1 MGLTVDGTSPE
12 ASSIRIPFW
21 SGGSLRAA
29 GAAVAES
36 ESPDLYA
43 FQPFR
48 IMDRLDQ
55 NQAVIARNYLSIMSA
70 ARDGE
75 LITPAAEWLI
85 DNHHVVEEN
94 FRHLRRDLTP
104 SFYRH
109 LPQITLVNGQRV
121 PRAFALAWQYVA
133 IVDSEI
139 SLAGLTE
146 MVEGYQTR
154 RVLTIGELWAVPAL
168 LRFVLLENL
177 RRQSEQVDSAR
188 RQRLAANALADQMLI
203 PAGDGGVALLLAT
216 HVAEAREDTFA
227 SQLVY
232 RFRDG
237 TQISR
242 EGTAWLDARLAER
255 GTTAERMVALE
266 HARQSASNVS
276 SGNIIRSL
284 RLVDDVDWL
293 TWFEKVSAVDRVLR
307 QSSDY
312 GRLDKPSRNSYR
324 DTVERVARHGRL
336 DEVEVAEK
344 AVALARTER
353 PHDPDGFHD
362 ADGPRDA
369 GGRPDAIGPDTT
381 GPGSTGPDD
390 RDTRLTPD
398 AAQSARIPASGEGA
412 AESLRSG
419 AEPERRF
426 PTQPEAPPPLQ
437 DAGAGAPLSGTPP
450 LASTGNASHPD
461 DRRNDRSLI
470 LPAQAPDA
478 SRAPVSSEAA
488 GTLSG
493 AGDPNGFAA
502 RPTEPQAQ
510 ADAADTRTGD
520 AGSPAAPPH
529 DAPHEVGPE
538 VGRVLVGDRLGE
550 LEQAC
555 GYRTRFGERCL
566 RFAQRLGW
574 PAIFVPVLVLSV
586 IIAGLLALTLPAQPM
601 LPLPVSIVLIL
612 LALVPASDA
621 AMALVS
627 LVSSRLVPPA
637 RLPAYDYTDA
647 IPPEART
654 LVVIPSLLTDY
665 DTIDDLLGNLERH
678 YLANPRGE
686 VSFAL
691 LSDWADA
698 AEETQPSDDEL
709 VAYAR
714 NGIDLLAERYAHDG
728 RRRFFL
734 LHRRRLFNAA
744 EGVWMGWER
753 KRGKLSELNQLLEG
767 EGDTTFLDTG
777 PRPPDGVRY
786 VVTLDADT
794 RLPRDSIADL
804 VGKID
809 NPVNRPRNDPK
820 TGLVTRGH
828 GILQPRVTPS
838 LTSGAESSVFQRVF
852 SANRGL
858 DPYVFAVSDLYQDLL
873 DEGSFTGK
881 GIYDVRA
888 FDAAIDNRLPENAVL
903 SHDLIEGSLAR
914 AALVSDVQVIEDFPT
929 RYEVDVSRQ
938 HRWARGDWQLLPFIL
953 DPTNG
958 LNGVARLKMVD
969 NLRRT
974 LVPIAWVLASAIGWL
989 TMPFNAALWW
999 QVGLVLTFIFVPL
1012 ANFLIGVVPRQ
1023 RGTSARSHIHVVLSE
1038 GRGLLVEFGLR
1049 LTFMAHLAVKMG
1061 DAIVRALYRMF
1072 VSRKHLL
1079 EWRTAQQVHV
1089 SARSDLK
1096 DYLRY
1101 MWISPVIG
1109 LGLFVA
1115 VALLNPAGLAVALPF
1130 ALIWTLAPLAAW
1142 EVSRPL
1148 ATEDRLNIRPADR
1161 DTLRR
1166 TARLTWRYFET
1177 FVTAESNWLPPDNFQ
1192 EAPAPKIAERTSPTN
1207 IGLYLLSVLTAR
1219 DFGWISFEVAVG
1231 RIEQSLGTLER
1242 MEKYRGHLY
1251 NWYDTANLAV
1261 LEPRYVS
1268 AVDSG
1273 NLAGHLVTLSSAL
1286 REWSRNPSVNML
1298 GNLDGIGDVL
1308 ALVRERH
1315 AAVPDDR
1322 RTLRPL
1328 RRRIEERI
1336 DGFARSLASYLD
1348 EPQLAPVRAINLA
1361 VIAEDIRKL
1370 SLDLERE
1377 AGHATTAELVWWAN
1391 ALKATCDAMTGDS
1404 LAGWEEKDSLAERLA
1419 ALAERARSLA
1429 FAMDFRFLMDPE
1441 KRLLSIGY
1449 RPDLGERDLSCYD
1462 LLASEA
1468 RLASFFAIAKGDLP
1482 VEHWTRLGRPVT
1494 AFEGR
1499 GVLLSWSGSMFEYL
1513 MPPLV
1518 MQERVGGIL
1527 NQSNAMA
1534 VAVQIQHGN
1543 RLGIPWGVSESAF
1556 NARDREMNYQYY
1568 AFGVPELGLKRTVGQ
1583 DVVVAPYAT
1592 LLASQIRPHAAV
1604 ANLRRLEKM
1613 GAFGPQG
1620 AYDAV
1625 DFTPSRLQEGAKY
1638 AVVRNYMAH
1647 HHGMSIVAI
1656 GNSIL
1661 DGIHRTRF
1669 HDDPVI
1675 KAAELLLQEKAPR
1688 EIVPLTRSDSASS
1701 PAHVAGPEAQP
1712 LNVAPEPEDNRNAV
1726 AILSNGHH
1734 SVMLST
1740 TGAGYM
1746 TYGRL
1751 AVTRWRPD
1759 PTFDHGGSF
1768 LFLRDTASGMWW
1780 SASTSPR
1787 RAKRET
1793 AGAVFSDH
1801 KAEFHK
1807 VAHGIDS
1814 RMEVIVAAE
1823 ANAEGRRIV
1832 LRNLGTE
1839 ARTIEITS
1847 YGEIVLDRAEADA
1860 AHPAFSKMFIRTEVW
1875 ENGRVIT
1882 ARRNRRTAGDRQL
1895 HLAHFLSGPPEGRGT
1910 EFETDRRAFIGRGRT
1925 LGTAAAFDQGAELT
1939 GATGF
1944 TLDPIFSL
1952 RRRIRIL
1959 PRKEASLIFWTVV
1972 TDTAEELERAVA
1984 HYSRAETFEHESR
1997 LAWTYSQVQLRHL
2010 DIPLEEAALFRR
2022 YAALLVYP
2030 DLSLTAM
2037 DAATQAAMGPQSALW
2052 PAGISGD
2059 VPIFLLRLDSE
2070 ADLPIVRKA
2079 LRMHLYFRARGVL
2092 ADLVIL
2098 NERAT
2103 SYSEQLQDEINA
2115 LSQSYERRRTGE
2127 GGNVYVLR
2135 RDMLG
2140 RETLDTLLAAARIS
2154 IHARNGRLSEQI
2166 HRLDTIA
2173 EESVAPKAPPP
2184 ALPVKALPP
2193 PAFPEEAL
2201 RFWNGYGGF
2210 SADGRSY
2217 VVRLRHGEATPHPW
2231 INVIARG
2238 AFGFH
2243 VSATGAGFTWSVNSR
2258 DHQITPWSNDPVID
2272 PPGEGFF
2279 IHDTESG
2286 RIATPFAGLSDDPL
2300 ALYEVRHGFGQTT
2313 FRAFTDWLE
2322 VEAVQ
2327 TLHADQPA
2335 KLTRLTLHNRS
2346 GRTLR
2351 LRVAGY
2357 AECVLGQ
2364 NRSRTAPM
2372 IRFRRLASG
2381 GLAARNPFATEA
2393 VGHAAV
2399 FTCDRVMTGFLGSRT
2414 AFFGRGGNLR
2424 RPAALVDG
2432 WPGSSLE
2439 TEGDPCAVLIS
2450 EVTLPP
2456 GASRSVTFALGD
2468 GEEADVDHLPARVLG
2483 EDAWQA
2489 ALAAAAGEW
2498 RGITDTLQVSTP
2510 DPKLDLM
2517 INGWLPYQAIA
2528 CRIRA
2533 RSAFYQASGAFGF
2546 RDQLQDTSALL
2557 LQDPSLA
2564 RAQILNAAGRQF
2576 PEGDVQHWWLPA
2588 TGAGVR
2594 TMISDDVVW
2603 LGHLTER
2610 YVAATGDTA
2619 LLDHPLPWLE
2629 GRRLEEGEHDA
2640 FYTPGH
2646 SAETA
2651 PLYEHCARALDLAVE
2666 RTGANGL
2673 PLILGGDWNDG
2684 MNRVGEK
2691 GRGES
2696 VWLGWF
2702 LATTLDAFAPFARAR
2717 GEAERADRWQAH
2729 RERLAQ
2735 ALEAA
2740 GWDGGWYRRGYYDDG
2755 APLGS
2760 QESDACRI
2768 DSIAQSWAAIS
2779 GIAPEDHATIAV
2791 DAALSHLV
2799 DTEAGL
2805 IRLFQPPFVGGAD
2818 GEARDPG
2825 YIQGYPPGVREN
2837 GGQYTHAAA
2846 WMVYALARMGR
2857 GSDAHG
2863 LFDMINPVSHAENR
2877 AEADRYRVE
2886 PYVVAADVYGIGDK
2900 RGRGGWTWYTG
2911 SAGWLYRA
2919 AVEGILGI
2927 TLADG
2932 NLRVEP
2938 NIPPDWPGYEA
2949 DIRLPDGRRYH
2960 VAVTRQDGS
2969 HTVEVTRQTEDA
2981 ADGAAAPVPRDAA
2994 ETDSR

>member
-1 MGLTVDGTSPE
+1 LIVDGTNSE
-12 ASSIRIPFW
+12 QSSIRIPFW

-29 GAAVAES
+29 GASVAES

-48 IMDRLDQ
+48 IMERLDQ
-55 NQAVIARNYLSIMSA
+55 NQAVIAKNYLSIMAA

-109 LPQITLVNGQRV
+109 LAQITLANGQRV

-133 IVDSEI
+133 IADSEI
-139 SLAGLTE
+139 SVAGLTE

-154 RVLTIGELWAVPAL
+154 RILTIGELWAIPAL

-203 PAGDGGVALLLAT
+203 ATGDGGVALLLAT
-216 HVAEAREDTFA
+216 HAGEAREDTFA

-284 RLVDDVDWL
+284 RLMDDVDWL

-312 GRLDKPSRNSYR
+312 GRLDKPSRNTYR
-324 DTVERVARHGRL
+324 DTVERVARYGQL
-336 DEVEVAEK
+336 NEVEVAEK
-344 AVALARTER
+344 AVALARTDM
-353 PHDPDGFHD
+353 PHESQ
-362 ADGPRDA
+362 R
-369 GGRPDAIGPDTT
+369 RPDPEPSELLNT
-381 GPGSTGPDD
+381 GVTPGGARSPASDDAKNLASSAEPVD
-390 RDTRLTPD
+390 RDTLAEGGAEAPLSAPSPSDRVRTASASGDAGHQNVLPLSDPSSEALRAPD
-398 AAQSARIPASGEGA
+398 QSAASGAPASGTDA
-412 AESLRSG
+412 NRI
-419 AEPERRF
+419 
-426 PTQPEAPPPLQ
+426 TAPSP
-437 DAGAGAPLSGTPP
+437 
-450 LASTGNASHPD
+450 
-461 DRRNDRSLI
+461 
-470 LPAQAPDA
+470 
-478 SRAPVSSEAA
+478 
-488 GTLSG
+488 
-493 AGDPNGFAA
+493 
-502 RPTEPQAQ
+502 EPQAE
-510 ADAADTRTGD
+510 AAPSAFRDTPAGD
-520 AGSPAAPPH
+520 AGTAADIPPPP
-529 DAPHEVGPE
+529 DARPE
-538 VGRVLVGDRLGE
+538 VGRVLVGDRLSE

-555 GYRTRFGERCL
+555 GYRMRLGERCL
-566 RFAQRLGW
+566 RFARRLGW
-574 PAIFVPVLVLSV
+574 PAIFVPMLVLSV
-586 IIAGLLALTLPAQPM
+586 IIAGLLALTLPADPM
-601 LPLPVSIVLIL
+601 LPLPVAVVLIL

-627 LVSSRLVPPA
+627 LVSARLVPPA

-654 LVVIPSLLTDY
+654 LVVIPCLLTDY

-698 AEETQPSDDEL
+698 AEETQPSDEEL
-709 VAYAR
+709 VTYAR

-777 PRPPDGVRY
+777 PRPPEGVRY

-989 TMPFNAALWW
+989 TMPFTAALWW

-1023 RGTSARSHIHVVLSE
+1023 RGTSPRSHVHVVLSE

-1061 DAIVRALYRMF
+1061 DAIGRALYRMF

-1089 SARSDLK
+1089 GSRSDLK

-1101 MWISPVIG
+1101 MWVSPVIG
-1109 LGLFVA
+1109 LGLLAA
-1115 VALLNPAGLAVALPF
+1115 VALLNPACLAVALPF

-1148 ATEDRLNIRPADR
+1148 ATEDRLNIRPTDR

-1219 DFGWISFEVAVG
+1219 DFGWISFEAAVG
-1231 RIEQSLGTLER
+1231 RIEQSLGTVER

-1315 AAVPDDR
+1315 NAVPDDR

-1370 SLDLERE
+1370 SLDLDRE
-1377 AGHATTAELVWWAN
+1377 AGHAATAELVWWAN

-1404 LAGWEEKDSLAERLA
+1404 LAGWQEKNSLAERLA
-1419 ALAERARSLA
+1419 ALAERARALA

-1568 AFGVPELGLKRTVGQ
+1568 AFGVPELGLKRTLGQ
-1583 DVVVAPYAT
+1583 DVVIAPYAT

-1688 EIVPLTRSDSASS
+1688 EIVPLTRSDAATV

-1768 LFLRDTASGMWW
+1768 LFLRDTSSGKWW

-1787 RAKRET
+1787 RAKREV

-1847 YGEIVLDRAEADA
+1847 YGEIVLDRAESDA
-1860 AHPAFSKMFIRTEVW
+1860 AHPAFSKMFVRTEVW
-1875 ENGRVIT
+1875 ENGRIIT
-1882 ARRNRRTAGDRQL
+1882 ARRNRRNSGDRQL

-1925 LGTAAAFDQGAELT
+1925 LGTAAAFDEGAELT

-2059 VPIFLLRLDSE
+2059 VPIFLLRLDSD
-2070 ADLPIVRKA
+2070 ADLPIVREA
-2079 LRMHLYFRARGVL
+2079 LRMHLYFRARGLL

-2103 SYSEQLQDEINA
+2103 SYSEQLQEEINA

-2140 RETLDTLLAAARIS
+2140 RETLDTLLAVARIS
-2154 IHARNGRLSEQI
+2154 LHTRNGRLSEQI

-2173 EESVAPKAPPP
+2173 EEVSAPKAPPSPRP
-2184 ALPVKALPP
+2184 AVQALPP
-2193 PAFPEEAL
+2193 PAFPEENL

-2210 SADGRSY
+2210 SGDGRSY
-2217 VVRLRHGEATPHPW
+2217 VIRLRHGEATPHPW

-2243 VSATGAGFTWSVNSR
+2243 TSATGAGFTWSVNSR

-2279 IHDTESG
+2279 IHDPETG

-2300 ALYEVRHGFGQTT
+2300 ALYEVRHGFGHTT
-2313 FRAFTDWLE
+2313 FRGFTDWLE

-2372 IRFRRLASG
+2372 IRLRRLTSG

-2393 VGHAAV
+2393 AGHAAV
-2399 FTCDRVMTGFLGSRT
+2399 FTCDRVVTGFLGSRT

-2424 RPAALVDG
+2424 RPAALADG

-2439 TEGDPCAVLIS
+2439 TEGDPCAVLVS
-2450 EVTLPP
+2450 EMTLPP

-2468 GEEADVDHLPARVLG
+2468 GEEAEVDTLPARVLG

-2489 ALAAAAGEW
+2489 ALSAAAGEW
-2498 RGITDTLQVSTP
+2498 DGITGSLQVRTP

-2564 RAQILNAAGRQF
+2564 RAQILNAASRQF

-2603 LGHLTER
+2603 LGHLTQR

-2629 GRRLEEGEHDA
+2629 GRKLEDGEHDA

-2646 SAETA
+2646 SEDSA
-2651 PLYEHCARALDLAVE
+2651 PLYEHCARALDLAVA
-2666 RTGANGL
+2666 RTGSNGL

-2702 LATTLDAFAPFARAR
+2702 LATTLDAFTPFAQAR
-2717 GEAERADRWQAH
+2717 GEAERADRWRAH
-2729 RERLAQ
+2729 RARLAQ
-2735 ALEAA
+2735 ALETA
-2740 GWDGGWYRRGYYDDG
+2740 GWDGAWYRRGYYDDG
-2755 APLGS
+2755 SPLGS
-2760 QESDACRI
+2760 TESDACRI

-2779 GIAPEDHATIAV
+2779 GVASDERATIAV

-2799 DTEAGL
+2799 DREAGL

-2818 GEARDPG
+2818 GEGRDPG

-2857 GSDAHG
+2857 GADAHG
-2863 LFDMINPVSHAENR
+2863 LFDMINPISHAESP

-2960 VAVTRQDGS
+2960 IAVTRGDAS
-2969 HTVEVTRQTEDA
+2969 HTVEVTRQSTEATERPAVDQ
-2981 ADGAAAPVPRDAA
+2981 PLPREAA
-2994 ETDSR
+2994 EADSGSTAHSRSGEETPRA